1 MFTYLRPVLR
11 SQKKSVRMNMNL
23 LTSAR
28 VDDHSFEAVY
38 GQYFDLLAQIA
49 VFKFQVPDSEAETLV
64 HDVLMSY
71 LRKSQDIIEL
81 RPWLIGAIC
90 HASRHYWRLNGRT
103 VGTEA
108 ELELDRVDPASLR
121 ILDSLPDQ
129 IAAREALDCLAP
141 RCREILH
148 MRYFEG
154 CTVAEVASRLGVKT
168 KYAQKL
174 ITKCLRRAERLY
186 SQKGQGR

>member
-38 GQYFDLLAQIA
+38 GQYFPLLAQIA
-49 VFKFQVPDSEAETLV
+49 VFKFSVPDSEAETLV
-64 HDVLMSY
+64 HDVLVSY
-71 LRKSQDIIEL
+71 LRKSQDIVEL

-103 VGTEA
+103 VGGEA

-129 IAAREALDCLAP
+129 IAAREALECLAP

-174 ITKCLRRAERLY
+174 ISKCLRRAERLY
-186 SQKGQGR
+186 SQKGLGR

>member
-1 MFTYLRPVLR
+1 MTP
-11 SQKKSVRMNMNL
+11 
-23 LTSAR
+23 LTNAR
-28 VDDHSFEAVY
+28 VDDQHFEAVY
-38 GQYFDLLAQIA
+38 EQYFDLLAQIA
-49 VFKFQVPDSEAETLV
+49 VYKFQVPDSEAETLV
-64 HDVLMSY
+64 HDVLISY
-71 LRKSQDIIEL
+71 LRKSHDIIDL

-90 HASRHYWRLNGRT
+90 YASRHYWRLNGRI
-103 VGTEA
+103 VGA
-108 ELELDRVDPASLR
+108 DPELGYDRVDPASLR

-129 IAAREALDCLAP
+129 LAAREALECLAP

-186 SQKGQGR
+186 TKKGLGR

>member
-1 MFTYLRPVLR
+1 
-11 SQKKSVRMNMNL
+11 MNSLNR
-23 LTSAR
+23 AR
-28 VDDHSFEAVY
+28 VDDQHFEAIY
-38 GQYFDLLAQIA
+38 EQYFPLLAQIA
-49 VFKFQVPDSEAETLV
+49 VFKFQVPDTDAEALV
-64 HDVLMSY
+64 HDVLISY
-71 LRKSQDIIEL
+71 LRKSEDILDL

-90 HASRHYWRLNGRT
+90 YASRHYWRLNGRT
-103 VGTEA
+103 SGA
-108 ELELDRVDPASLR
+108 ESEVAGDRVDPASLR

-129 IAAREALDCLAP
+129 LAAREALECLQP
-141 RCREILH
+141 RYREILH

-186 SQKGQGR
+186 SQKGRTR

>member
-1 MFTYLRPVLR
+1 M
-11 SQKKSVRMNMNL
+11 
-23 LTSAR
+23 TSLSNPLQ
-28 VDDHSFEAVY
+28 DDQQFEVVY
-38 GQYFDLLAQIA
+38 AGYFDLLVQIA
-49 VFKFQVPDSEAETLV
+49 VHKFRVPDSEAETLA
-64 HDVLMSY
+64 HDVLISY
-71 LRKSQDIIEL
+71 LRKSHDVVAL

-103 VGTEA
+103 IAA
-108 ELELDRVDPASLR
+108 EEELALDRADPASMR

-129 IAAREALDCLAP
+129 LAAREALECLNP

-154 CTVAEVASRLGVKT
+154 CTVIEVAERLGVKP

-174 ITKCLRRAERLY
+174 IASCLRRAETLY
-186 SQKGQGR
+186 GDKGKLQ

>member
-1 MFTYLRPVLR
+1 MT
-11 SQKKSVRMNMNL
+11 S
-23 LTSAR
+23 LTTAC
-28 VDDHSFEAVY
+28 VDDRQFEAIY
-38 GQYFDLLAQIA
+38 EQYFPLLAQIA
-49 VFKFQVPDSEAETLV
+49 VFKFQVPDTDAEALV
-64 HDVLMSY
+64 HDVLISY
-71 LRKSQDIIEL
+71 LRKSEDITDL

-90 HASRHYWRLNGRT
+90 YASRHYWRLNGRT
-103 VGTEA
+103 TSAEA
-108 ELELDRVDPASLR
+108 EMAGDRVDPATLR

-129 IAAREALDCLAP
+129 LAAREALERLAP
-141 RCREILH
+141 RYRQILH

-186 SQKGQGR
+186 SQKGRRR